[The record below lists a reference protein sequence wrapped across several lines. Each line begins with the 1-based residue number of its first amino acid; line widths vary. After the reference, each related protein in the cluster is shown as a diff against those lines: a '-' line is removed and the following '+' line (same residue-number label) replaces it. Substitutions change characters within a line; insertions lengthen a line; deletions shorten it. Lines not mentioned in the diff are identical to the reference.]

1 MCLDYMFLTKIIDK
15 KFHRGKESLRI
26 KEKDSDIGDKDKFL
40 EEFSDAERLERNGDN
55 EENDENTGK
64 KQGKARKISNDEE
77 KILELRSELTN
88 RAEQQ
93 EKLMADEDNS
103 EDGSSSLS
111 NYSESDSD
119 ATELTANGE
128 VSGNLCRLDEIER
141 KLARIES
148 RLNEKDNEK
157 DSERRKIDRV
167 RDEQYVQL
175 MVRTERLE
183 VENKT
188 LKDENYGLR
197 TKIFD
202 LQQMLVK
209 PGSKICVEKP
219 SSQAAKIKP
228 QQVTQSQNFLG
239 IPGEKHRFTT
249 NNAKKDIQPGIR
261 NYAENSNFKENPNK
275 RYQPWGAP
283 IEKIYNQQNI
293 WQFPKQSVTMQRE
306 REITTQVLSRNR
318 FQILA
323 DTELEEENCLL
334 PDQTLHTFVGAQA
347 TTPTKSK
354 QRDNCPGLANQD
366 KQNQYGI

>member
-1 MCLDYMFLTKIIDK
+1 MSSTQSILWLEVNMAAAVTEESFEDCWFSEEHVMSESGIVMGKEVLCELILNKIRKIQKSKARADSNAVCKGLSKDHGLDEKAVLMCLDYMFLTKTIDK

-64 KQGKARKISNDEE
+64 KLGKARKISNDME

-93 EKLMADEDNS
+93 EKLMADEDNT

-128 VSGNLCRLDEIER
+128 ISGNLCRLDEIER

-175 MVRTERLE
+175 MVKTERLE

-197 TKIFD
+197 TKILD

-219 SSQAAKIKP
+219 SLQSSQDQAS
-228 QQVTQSQNFLG
+228 TG
-239 IPGEKHRFTT
+239 
-249 NNAKKDIQPGIR
+249 
-261 NYAENSNFKENPNK
+261 NP
-275 RYQPWGAP
+275 
-283 IEKIYNQQNI
+283 
-293 WQFPKQSVTMQRE
+293 
-306 REITTQVLSRNR
+306 
-318 FQILA
+318 
-323 DTELEEENCLL
+323 
-334 PDQTLHTFVGAQA
+334 
-347 TTPTKSK
+347 KSK
-354 QRDNCPGLANQD
+354 FFGDSRGKTPFYN
-366 KQNQYGI
+366 K